1 MSYVP
6 LELTKEEGRI
16 LWQLNA
22 IEPCRLGYVAP
33 SDNRHLYENWWFKI
47 LETDDTPEKDVKRVA
62 VEPTLINNVLTAWHR
77 SLVKNAVK
85 KGLTK
90 GEKLSAYLSE
100 SEVSLF
106 NKLSATKTNQNT
118 MIDLK
123 NITPEALAELEKQ
136 IADYKAKAKKVT
148 EAAHL
153 IEATAKKA
161 GYETLDAALSDMGY
175 VKATAKPARK
185 VKTASGGARKPR
197 VKVTDEIR
205 AKVIA
210 SIQAGGKTYEEIAEE
225 NGLSTGTVA
234 AIKKAAGLTK

>member
-1 MSYVP
+1 MPYVP

-16 LWQLNA
+16 WWQLNA

-33 SDNRHLYENWWFKI
+33 SDNKHLYENWWFKI
-47 LETDDTPEKDVKRVA
+47 LETDETPDRNVRKVA
-62 VEPTLINNVLTAWHR
+62 IEPTLINNVLAAWYR

-118 MIDLK
+118 MNVDLST
-123 NITPEALAELEKQ
+123 ITPEQLAELKKQ
-136 IADYKAKAKKVT
+136 ISDREAVLKKVT
-148 EAAHL
+148 DTQHVL
-153 IEATAKKA
+153 EATAKKA
-161 GYETLDAALSDMGY
+161 GYETLDAALSDLGY
-175 VKATAKPARK
+175 VKAAAKSARK

-197 VKVTDEIR
+197 VTMTDELKGKIV
-205 AKVIA
+205 ADLA
-210 SIQAGGKTYEEIAEE
+210 AGKTIAATAKD
-225 NGLSTGTVA
+225 NGVSISTVSK
-234 AIKKAAGLTK
+234 IKGEKK